1 MPGRISGTLRQVQCP
16 QGASGAGIPHPAG
29 GLLGGLPSCGGG
41 LKSDHPAGGFG
52 ETNVK
57 KRTECLD
64 ITVCNRLSLIESR
77 IHLKCIEKAV
87 KNTEPP
93 QLIGIGENMA
103 MKDIK
108 VLIVILVLGIVPV
121 LIYNGYWGNVLKK
134 NGEYT
139 NAVIYEFAKVKNGKS
154 GYRAIL
160 RYRYIVDD
168 VEYKGWGIWYPY
180 SDTLSI
186 GDSIIIMY
194 DKKQPSF
201 KKTKRDLELPVWE
214 R

>member
-1 MPGRISGTLRQVQCP
+1 M
-16 QGASGAGIPHPAG
+16 
-29 GLLGGLPSCGGG
+29 
-41 LKSDHPAGGFG
+41 
-52 ETNVK
+52 
-57 KRTECLD
+57 
-64 ITVCNRLSLIESR
+64 
-77 IHLKCIEKAV
+77 HLKCIEKSV

-108 VLIVILVLGIVPV
+108 VLIVILVLGIVPT
-121 LIYNGYWGNVLKK
+121 LIYNGYKGNLLKK

-139 NAVIYEFAKVKNGKS
+139 NAVIYQLANVKS
-154 GYRAIL
+154 GKYGSRAVI
-160 RYRYIVDD
+160 RYTYIVDD

-186 GDSIIIMY
+186 GDSIIIVY
-194 DKKQPSF
+194 NKKKPSHD
-201 KKTKRDLELPVWE
+201 KTKRDLELPVWE